1 MANRILKIVER
12 FYRSAYA
19 QHRFLRNYIGLDCT
33 LHKFRYV
40 ESVLPNRPSPT
51 DPNRLQMDRVRE
63 LYGPSTNLP
72 STYSPV
78 SSVKILMP
86 VYSMSKLTE
95 ETSDLGDVEAYTFD
109 EQIEKGDYIR
119 TQIHQKII
127 AFKVIEMKTVGFV
140 KGIIYEVTLRPDI
153 VKTVGE
159 KVEYPSR

>member
-12 FYRSAYA
+12 FYKSTYA

-40 ESVLPNRPSPT
+40 ESVLPNRPAPDDPT
-51 DPNRLQMDRVRE
+51 RLQLDKMRE
-63 LYGPSTNLP
+63 LYGPATNIV

-86 VYSMSKLTE
+86 IYAMSKLSE
-95 ETSDLGDVEAYTFD
+95 ESSELGDVEAYTFD

-119 TQIHQKII
+119 TQINKKVI

-153 VKTVGE
+153 VQEIK
-159 KVEYPSR
+159 